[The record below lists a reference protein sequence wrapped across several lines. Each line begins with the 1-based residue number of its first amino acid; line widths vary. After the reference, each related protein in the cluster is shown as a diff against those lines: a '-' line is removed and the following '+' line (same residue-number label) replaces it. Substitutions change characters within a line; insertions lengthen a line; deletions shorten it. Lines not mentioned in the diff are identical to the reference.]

1 MKKARARRNVKRAP
15 VPRPRTVPRKLP
27 ESELPIT
34 HQLELPHA
42 PQLLRALDELVH
54 TQAARAFE
62 EAAHDVVLG
71 LLLQA
76 TLLEHLEHLVA
87 AQRARA
93 VTWVAIGLGSGLGS
107 GLGFA

>member
-1 MKKARARRNVKRAP
+1 MSSAP
-15 VPRPRTVPRKLP
+15 PCQDPYRKLP

-93 VTWVAIGLGSGLGS
+93 VTWLGLGLGLGLGLAL
-107 GLGFA
+107 GLGLGG

>member
-1 MKKARARRNVKRAP
+1 MSSAP
-15 VPRPRTVPRKLP
+15 PCQDPVRYPERKLP

-93 VTWVAIGLGSGLGS
+93 VTWVGIGLGSGLGS
-107 GLGFA
+107 GSGFA

>member
-1 MKKARARRNVKRAP
+1 M
-15 VPRPRTVPRKLP
+15 LD
-27 ESELPIT
+27 LMLW
-34 HQLELPHA
+34 QLC
-42 PQLLRALDELVH
+42 ALHV
-54 TQAARAFE
+54 TQALVQVRNNIGLRAFE

-93 VTWVAIGLGSGLGS
+93 VTWVGIGLGSGLGS
-107 GLGFA
+107 GSGFA

>member
-1 MKKARARRNVKRAP
+1 MSSAPPCQEQDRDPYRR
-15 VPRPRTVPRKLP
+15 LP
-27 ESELPIT
+27 ECAESELPIT
-34 HQLELPHA
+34 HQLELPHVA
-42 PQLLRALDELVH
+42 QLLRALDELVH
-54 TQAARAFE
+54 TQAVRAFE

-93 VTWVAIGLGSGLGS
+93 VTWVGIGLGSGLGS
-107 GLGFA
+107 GLGFS